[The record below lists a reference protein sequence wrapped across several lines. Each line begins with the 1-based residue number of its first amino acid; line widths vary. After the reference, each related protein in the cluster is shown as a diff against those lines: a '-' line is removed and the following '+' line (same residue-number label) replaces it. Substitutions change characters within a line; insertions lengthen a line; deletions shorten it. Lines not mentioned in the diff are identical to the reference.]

1 MGNLKIRKIPFRF
14 DDVDFIWNPENRA
27 FSVYMNKISFLA
39 VCFEKYI
46 CQVMTDAE
54 KVITE
59 PAALQ
64 EARDFRMQEG
74 LHSLVHRNHVK
85 ALVKRYPGLQRAVD
99 VGHAMY
105 DKLYAGHDLQYH
117 LAYIGGLE
125 STFTPIFRL
134 FFDNLEPLYAKGDT
148 QVSSMWLWHFSEE
161 IEHRNSGMMVYK
173 ALPGPYWYR
182 ARRFIGFLS
191 HSLSVTNAIG
201 AEFLKVFPDLTREEL
216 TKISSIPLPL
226 GGTLKAMW
234 GIIRSQMPLHDH
246 AREPLPAYY
255 FEWMDRYDRGED
267 MTRIYGVNKAAALA

>member
-1 MGNLKIRKIPFRF
+1 MSDLKIRKIPFRF
-14 DDVDFIWNPENRA
+14 DDVDFLWNPENRT

-46 CQVMTDAE
+46 CEVMRDAE
-54 KVITE
+54 KVITD
-59 PAALQ
+59 PAALE
-64 EARDFRMQEG
+64 EARDFRVQEG

-99 VGHAMY
+99 VGIEMY
-105 DKLYAGHDLQYH
+105 DRLYAEQDLQYH

-134 FFDNLEPLYAKGDT
+134 FFDNLEPLYAKGDA
-148 QVSSMWLWHFSEE
+148 QISSMWLWHFSEE

-182 ARRFIGFLS
+182 ARRFPEFLK
-191 HSLSVTNAIG
+191 HSLAVTNAIA
-201 AEFLKVFPDLTREEL
+201 AEFHKVFPELTRQEL
-216 TKISSIPLPL
+216 TGISSVPLPKA
-226 GGTLKAMW
+226 GVLKAVW
-234 GIIRSQMPLHDH
+234 GIIRSQLPLHDH
-246 AREPLPAYY
+246 RREPLPAYY

-267 MTRIYGVNKAAALA
+267 MTRIYGVNKMAMA